1 MVGYSEVDAQ
11 QIVEEVKER
20 NRYYRAILEIQ
31 AIIKNDSGLQNDE
44 KLTVILRECE
54 KAIKSPKHK

>member
-20 NRYYRAILEIQ
+20 NRYYRAILEVQ
-31 AIIKNDSGLQNDE
+31 AIIKNDSELQNDE
-44 KLTVILRECE
+44 KLAVILKKCE
-54 KAIKSPKHK
+54 NAIQGTKYK